1 MHRRDRKRS
10 FTTQNQL
17 MEKTSSVFLFSKV

>member
-1 MHRRDRKRS
+1 MHRSDQKRP